1 MKIEFEIYLEQL
13 ENRDDDLD
21 LDLDLSLDFDLDRDL
36 DLDID
41 LDREN
46 LGERERDRDD
56 LVLKLDDDFVYDRD
70 DQLLLELTELRR

>member
-1 MKIEFEIYLEQL
+1 MYLEQL

-21 LDLDLSLDFDLDRDL
+21 LDLDLSLDFDLDLDL
-36 DLDID
+36 DLETD

-46 LGERERDRDD
+46 LVDRERDRED
-56 LVLKLDDDFVYDRD
+56 LVLKLDEDFVYDRE